1 MELSAN
7 SLLLIPTYNE
17 VLNVGTLIKEIRST
31 FPALQILV
39 IDDNSSDGTAEIIK
53 QLMISDYK
61 VELLSR
67 PAKTGLGNAY
77 RAGFAWGME
86 RNFEYFIE
94 MDADHSHRVQ
104 DLEKLLDQADKYDLT
119 IGSRWIKG
127 GQIIGW
133 AKHREILSRFGSGY
147 SRILLGLKVRDCTSG
162 FKVFS
167 RRALESIKLDD
178 LESNGYGF
186 QVETLYRVHQ
196 AGLSVGEVPI
206 TFIERREGVSKMHS
220 GIVLEAMWNVSKFGC
235 YRLLSKILRT
245 SSTHPSAIDG
255 DG

>member
-1 MELSAN
+1 MKLSAN

-17 VLNVGTLIKEIRST
+17 VLNIGTLINEIRST

-53 QLMISDYK
+53 QLIVNDNK
-61 VELLSR
+61 IGLLSR
-67 PAKTGLGNAY
+67 PEKTGLGNAY
-77 RAGFAWGME
+77 RAGFAWGLE

-94 MDADHSHRVQ
+94 MDADHSHRVS
-104 DLEKLLDQADKYDLT
+104 DLEKLLEQAGKYDLT

-127 GQIIGW
+127 GEIIGW

-162 FKVFS
+162 FRVFS
-167 RRALESIKLDD
+167 KKAIKSIDFQNIQ
-178 LESNGYGF
+178 SNGYGF
-186 QVETLYRVHQ
+186 QVETLYRVHE

-206 TFIERREGVSKMHS
+206 TFVERREGVSKMHS
-220 GIVLEAMWNVSKFGC
+220 GIVFEAMWNVTKWGVLKKF
-235 YRLLSKILRT
+235 RV
-245 SSTHPSAIDG
+245 
-255 DG
+255 

>member
-1 MELSAN
+1 MKLSAN

-17 VLNVGTLIKEIRST
+17 ALNIGTLIKEIRST

-53 QLMISDYK
+53 QLMVRDNKI
-61 VELLSR
+61 ELLSR
-67 PAKTGLGNAY
+67 PEKTGLGNAY
-77 RAGFAWGME
+77 RAGFVWGLD

-94 MDADHSHRVQ
+94 MDADHSHTVE
-104 DLEKLLDQADKYDLT
+104 DLEKLLAQADKYDLT

-133 AKHREILSRFGSGY
+133 AKHREILSRFGSRY
-147 SRILLGLKVRDCTSG
+147 SRVVLGLNVHDCTSG
-162 FKVFS
+162 FRVFS
-167 RRALESIKLDD
+167 RRALDCIDLKD

-186 QVETLYRVHQ
+186 QVETLYRAQQ
-196 AGLSVGEVPI
+196 AGLKVGEVPI

-220 GIVLEAMWNVSKFGC
+220 GIVFEAMWNVTKWGV
-235 YRLLSKILRT
+235 LKKLRV
-245 SSTHPSAIDG
+245 
-255 DG
+255 

>member
-1 MELSAN
+1 MKLSAN

-17 VLNVGTLIKEIRST
+17 VLNIGTLINEIRST

-53 QLMISDYK
+53 QLMVSDNK
-61 VELLSR
+61 IELLSR
-67 PAKTGLGNAY
+67 PEKTGLGNAY
-77 RAGFAWGME
+77 RAGFAWGLD

-94 MDADHSHRVQ
+94 MDADHSHGVA
-104 DLEKLLDQADKYDLT
+104 DLEKLLGQAGKYDLT

-127 GQIIGW
+127 GEIIGW

-162 FKVFS
+162 FRVFS
-167 RRALESIKLDD
+167 KKAIKSIDFQNIQ
-178 LESNGYGF
+178 SNGYGF
-186 QVETLYRVHQ
+186 QVETLYRVHE

-206 TFIERREGVSKMHS
+206 TFVERREGVSKMHS
-220 GIVLEAMWNVSKFGC
+220 GIVFEAMWNVTKFGFL
-235 YRLLSKILRT
+235 RLLSKFKFK
-245 SSTHPSAIDG
+245 
-255 DG
+255 

>member
-1 MELSAN
+1 MKLSAN

-17 VLNVGTLIKEIRST
+17 ALNIQTLINEIRSS

-53 QLMISDYK
+53 QLIVNDNK
-61 VELLSR
+61 IELLSR
-67 PAKTGLGNAY
+67 PEKTGLGNAY
-77 RAGFAWGME
+77 RAGFAWGLE

-94 MDADHSHRVQ
+94 MDADHSHRVA
-104 DLEKLLDQADKYDLT
+104 DLEKLLGQAGKYDLT

-162 FKVFS
+162 FRVFS
-167 RRALESIKLDD
+167 RKAIEVICLGNI
-178 LESNGYGF
+178 ESNGYGF
-186 QVETLYRVHQ
+186 QVETLYRLHE
-196 AGLSVGEVPI
+196 AGLPVGEVPI
-206 TFIERREGVSKMHS
+206 TFVERREGVSKMHS
-220 GIVLEAMWNVSKFGC
+220 GIVFEAMWNVTKWGV
-235 YRLLSKILRT
+235 LKKLRV
-245 SSTHPSAIDG
+245 
-255 DG
+255 

>member
-1 MELSAN
+1 VKLSAN

-17 VLNVGTLIKEIRST
+17 ALNIQTLINEIRSS

-53 QLMISDYK
+53 QLIVNDNK
-61 VELLSR
+61 IELLSR
-67 PAKTGLGNAY
+67 PEKTGLGNAY
-77 RAGFAWGME
+77 RAGFAWGLE

-94 MDADHSHRVQ
+94 MDADHSHRVA
-104 DLEKLLDQADKYDLT
+104 DLEKLLGQADKYDLT

-162 FKVFS
+162 FRVFS
-167 RRALESIKLDD
+167 RKAIEVICLGNI
-178 LESNGYGF
+178 ESNGYGF
-186 QVETLYRVHQ
+186 QVETLYRLHE
-196 AGLSVGEVPI
+196 AGLPVGEVPI
-206 TFIERREGVSKMHS
+206 TFVERREGVSKMHS
-220 GIVLEAMWNVSKFGC
+220 GIVFEAMWNVTKWGV
-235 YRLLSKILRT
+235 LKKLRV
-245 SSTHPSAIDG
+245 
-255 DG
+255 

>member
-1 MELSAN
+1 MKLSAT

-17 VLNVGTLIKEIRST
+17 VLNIRTLINEIRST

-53 QLMISDYK
+53 QSMVSDNK
-61 VELLSR
+61 IELLSR
-67 PAKTGLGNAY
+67 PEKTGLGNAY
-77 RAGFAWGME
+77 RAGFAWGLD

-94 MDADHSHRVQ
+94 MDADHSHRVS
-104 DLEKLLDQADKYDLT
+104 DLEKLLGQADKYDLT
-119 IGSRWIKG
+119 IGSRWVKG

-162 FKVFS
+162 FRVFS
-167 RRALESIKLDD
+167 KKAIKSIDFQNIQ
-178 LESNGYGF
+178 SNGYGF
-186 QVETLYRVHQ
+186 QVETLYRVHE

-206 TFIERREGVSKMHS
+206 TFVERREGVSKMHS
-220 GIVLEAMWNVSKFGC
+220 GIVFEAMWNVTKWGVLKKF
-235 YRLLSKILRT
+235 RV
-245 SSTHPSAIDG
+245 
-255 DG
+255 

>member
-17 VLNVGTLIKEIRST
+17 ALNISTLINEIRLT
-31 FPALQILV
+31 VPLLQILV
-39 IDDNSSDGTAEIIK
+39 IDDNSSDGTAELVN
-53 QLMISDYK
+53 QFMSNDNK

-67 PAKTGLGNAY
+67 PEKTGLGNAY

-94 MDADHSHRVQ
+94 MDADHSHRVA
-104 DLEKLLDQADKYDLT
+104 DLEKLLAQADKYDLT

-147 SRILLGLKVRDCTSG
+147 SRILLGLKTRDCTSG
-162 FKVFS
+162 FRVFS
-167 RRALESIKLDD
+167 RRAVESIDFKNIQ
-178 LESNGYGF
+178 SNGYGF
-186 QVETLYRVHQ
+186 QVETLYRAHE
-196 AGLSVGEVPI
+196 AGLAVGEVPI
-206 TFIERREGVSKMHS
+206 TFVERREGVSKMHS
-220 GIVLEAMWNVSKFGC
+220 GIVFEAMWNVTKWG
-235 YRLLSKILRT
+235 YGRLLAKFLRT
-245 SSTHPSAIDG
+245 LSTHPSTIDS

>member
-1 MELSAN
+1 MKLSAN

-17 VLNVGTLIKEIRST
+17 ALNIQTLINEIRSS

-53 QLMISDYK
+53 QLIVNDNK
-61 VELLSR
+61 IELLSR
-67 PAKTGLGNAY
+67 PEKTGLGNAY
-77 RAGFAWGME
+77 RAGFAWGLE

-94 MDADHSHRVQ
+94 MDADHSHRVA
-104 DLEKLLDQADKYDLT
+104 DLEKLLEVADKYDLT

-162 FKVFS
+162 FRVFS
-167 RRALESIKLDD
+167 RKAIEVICLGNI
-178 LESNGYGF
+178 ESNGYGF
-186 QVETLYRVHQ
+186 QVETLYRLHE
-196 AGLSVGEVPI
+196 AGLPVGEVPI
-206 TFIERREGVSKMHS
+206 TFVERREGVSKMHS
-220 GIVLEAMWNVSKFGC
+220 GIVFEAMWNVTKWGV
-235 YRLLSKILRT
+235 LKKLRV
-245 SSTHPSAIDG
+245 
-255 DG
+255 

>member
-1 MELSAN
+1 MKLSAN

-17 VLNVGTLIKEIRST
+17 ALNIRTLINEIRSS

-53 QLMISDYK
+53 QLIVNDNK
-61 VELLSR
+61 IELLSR
-67 PAKTGLGNAY
+67 PEKTGLGNAY
-77 RAGFAWGME
+77 RAGFAWGLD

-94 MDADHSHRVQ
+94 MDADHSHRVA
-104 DLEKLLDQADKYDLT
+104 DLEKLLGQADKYDLT

-162 FKVFS
+162 FRVFS
-167 RRALESIKLDD
+167 RKAIEVICLGNI
-178 LESNGYGF
+178 ESNGYGF
-186 QVETLYRVHQ
+186 QVETLYRLHE
-196 AGLSVGEVPI
+196 AGLPVGEVPI
-206 TFIERREGVSKMHS
+206 TFVERKYGKSKMS
-220 GIVLEAMWNVSKFGC
+220 GKIVIEA
-235 YRLLSKILRT
+235 ILRVT
-245 SSTHPSAIDG
+245 YWGLLRIIRK
-255 DG
+255 

>member
-1 MELSAN
+1 MKLSAN

-17 VLNVGTLIKEIRST
+17 ALNIRTLINEIRSS

-53 QLMISDYK
+53 QLIVNDNK
-61 VELLSR
+61 IELLSR
-67 PAKTGLGNAY
+67 PEKTGLGNAY
-77 RAGFAWGME
+77 RAGFAWGLE

-94 MDADHSHRVQ
+94 MDADHSHRVA
-104 DLEKLLDQADKYDLT
+104 DLEKLLGQAGKYDLT

-162 FKVFS
+162 FRVFS
-167 RRALESIKLDD
+167 RKAIEVICLGNI
-178 LESNGYGF
+178 ESNGYGF
-186 QVETLYRVHQ
+186 QVETLYRLHE
-196 AGLSVGEVPI
+196 AGLPVGEVPI
-206 TFIERREGVSKMHS
+206 TFVERREGVSKMHS
-220 GIVLEAMWNVSKFGC
+220 GIVFEAMWNVTKWGV
-235 YRLLSKILRT
+235 LKKLRV
-245 SSTHPSAIDG
+245 
-255 DG
+255 

>member
-1 MELSAN
+1 MKLSAN

-17 VLNVGTLIKEIRST
+17 VLNIGTLINEIRST

-53 QLMISDYK
+53 QLMVSDNK
-61 VELLSR
+61 IELLSR
-67 PAKTGLGNAY
+67 PEKTGLGNAY
-77 RAGFAWGME
+77 RAGFAWGLD

-94 MDADHSHRVQ
+94 MDADHSHRVA
-104 DLEKLLDQADKYDLT
+104 DLEKLLGQADKYDLT
-119 IGSRWIKG
+119 IGSRWVKG

-162 FKVFS
+162 FRVFS
-167 RRALESIKLDD
+167 KKAIKSIDFQNIQ
-178 LESNGYGF
+178 SNGYGF
-186 QVETLYRVHQ
+186 QVETLYRVHE

-206 TFIERREGVSKMHS
+206 TFVERREGVSKMHS
-220 GIVLEAMWNVSKFGC
+220 GIVFEAMWNVTKWGVLKKF
-235 YRLLSKILRT
+235 RV
-245 SSTHPSAIDG
+245 
-255 DG
+255 